1 MCGIAGTIFNE
12 NFALR
17 TLVTLED
24 ISKAISLL
32 EVGMSS
38 TEELL
43 QLAWQYKSNV
53 NFLRFCRNK
62 KEQVGLKNIC
72 NSLEVFAKNKK
83 FEISKID
90 KKSSENLY
98 NNQVKD
104 YEQILDAH
112 WFLSSEVPSWMEKVE
127 GFSSNGL
134 ACLQDSAVIFY
145 KDLYKVIG
153 AIDNR
158 LEVRGRDSLGLSVVI
173 NSSNFTG
180 NEICTHTYPV
190 GSEPHYFEKHL
201 AYGTYTFT
209 FKTFNSIGELGDN
222 ANEIRRLVKENNFFL
237 SLIEKIGVM
246 TGTIM
251 IHTRWASVGPVNL
264 ANSHPVNIISCGENN
279 QKSQTLAMLNGDIYN
294 YKEIIKNTNSLNASV
309 ISKSD
314 CTSDC
319 LAIPA
324 ALVNVEKVSFEVIN
338 TIALGFIGSFVIGVQ
353 HSTNPSDI
361 ILVKKGIQGLY
372 IGFSEDGFMFASDVY
387 GLVETCRY
395 FYPIGSDTSL
405 RISAKKAPTIAN
417 INLTIVNHKT
427 GLPITLTRE
436 ELKVTDITTR
446 DIDKKGYRHF
456 LEKEIHESVDI
467 VDRTISAYIQPENS
481 IDPDNPI
488 SAITINDRQ
497 IPKFVVDNLKNK
509 KIKKII
515 ITGMGTCYTAAVA
528 ISMYM
533 RAKLKSYLPGI
544 LIEPHIASEGSAFY
558 LESNMEDTLVVVI
571 AQSGTTVDTNVYVQ
585 MAKERGAMSLAI
597 ANKREGD
604 VTFIVDGTLYLGNGR
619 DIEMAVPS
627 TKTYTGQVIL
637 GYILSLYFSGLFA
650 KTRVER
656 DLFTKDLV
664 ELRDTSKSIQN
675 SLDVLNF
682 NDTFEKINNF
692 GKMSKS
698 WYVGRDNSSNSVC
711 ADELRIKFSENC
723 YQSVSSLP
731 LKEIMYLNV
740 KNSFITLITETDLKN
755 IMFAVKTLVKRKN
768 LVVVIAINTEIPIQ
782 LQELIDEGSL
792 VVLNMPGA
800 QPFFS
805 FIPTVLAGQF
815 LSYYMAMSLDTRKEY
830 FVNLINT
837 LDSKENFNIAWK
849 KFNEANE
856 NGEFNQGYHNE
867 NLSELNENVEIF
879 LSKSKDVDKSN
890 YNKLYNQLGDL
901 IQFSRRTIDTIKH
914 QAKTITVGAV
924 RDALYDQNITGSYNF
939 TSEKAYPNSKVKLNL
954 DQLQEAFVGK
964 DFGSDFLELQNFEEI
979 LIAFN
984 NIDEAYAYNIVNYI
998 SELLNLV
1005 NVDKRLRLAQAYDYP
1020 TRKNKSN
1027 SFWIFLTTKEE
1038 KLNLNYHDHNQFLVF
1053 DFQKWHENVSRTK
1066 SVNLVN
1072 SEWQEFNKA
1081 TWSLHL
1087 AIYLYKTFFL
1097 RSFSKT
1103 NEKEIIERIEF
1114 EIEKQLVALSSA
1126 ISYVL
1131 GDKNTLYELEY
1142 GAKLYL
1148 TRDNWKCIGSGVNYN
1163 LAKFTSKRLI
1173 SSMGRACS
1181 FDVLENHK
1189 HIDMSAES
1197 AVIVFLSNIFKKGY
1211 QEDAF
1216 SEIEKLVSH
1225 NNLPILITNI
1235 GDNRFDNFSVL
1246 VNERSERATNLSVPV
1261 IKVPTVGQQYSYVVN
1276 VLIIEIFIKKIKG
1289 LIIRNNQYQKKINN
1303 SSLRN

>member
-12 NFALR
+12 NFPLGI
-17 TLVTLED
+17 LVTLED
-24 ISKAISLL
+24 ISKAFSLL

-38 TEELL
+38 TEKLL

-62 KEQVGLKNIC
+62 KEQIGLKNIC

-83 FEISKID
+83 FEISKIN
-90 KKSSENLY
+90 KKSSANLY
-98 NNQVKD
+98 HNQVKD
-104 YEQILDAH
+104 YERILDAH
-112 WFLSSEVPSWMEKVE
+112 WFLSFEVPSWMEKVE

-145 KDLYKVIG
+145 KDLDKVIG

-190 GSEPHYFEKHL
+190 GSEPHYFEKHS

-222 ANEIRRLVKENNFFL
+222 ANEIRRLIKENNFFL

-264 ANSHPVNIISCGENN
+264 ANSHPVNIISSGENN

-294 YKEIIKNTNSLNASV
+294 YKEIIKDTHSLNASV

-324 ALVNVEKVSFEVIN
+324 ALVNIEKVSFEVIN
-338 TIALGFIGSFVIGVQ
+338 TIASEFIGSFVIGVQ

-361 ILVKKGIQGLY
+361 VLVKKGIQGLY
-372 IGFSEDGFMFASDVY
+372 IGFSDDGFMFASDVY

-395 FYPIGSDTSL
+395 FYPIDSDFSL
-405 RISAKKAPTIAN
+405 RISAKKVPTIAN
-417 INLTIVNHKT
+417 INLTIVSHKT
-427 GLPITLTRE
+427 GLPITLTPK
-436 ELKVTDITTR
+436 ELKSTNITTR
-446 DIDKKGYRHF
+446 DIDKKGYKHF
-456 LEKEIHESVDI
+456 LEKEIYESVDI
-467 VDRTISAYIQPENS
+467 VDRTLSGYIQPEKS
-481 IDPDNPI
+481 IDRDIPI
-488 SAITINDRQ
+488 SAIIINDKQ
-497 IPKFVVDNLKNK
+497 IPKFVINNLKDK

-533 RAKLKSYLPGI
+533 RAKLKSYLPGV

-558 LESNMEDTLVVVI
+558 LEPNMDDTLVIVI

-637 GYILSLYFSGLFA
+637 GYILSLYFFGLFA

-664 ELRDTSKSIQN
+664 ELRESSKLIQN

-692 GKMSKS
+692 GKVSKS

-723 YQSVSSLP
+723 YQSVSSLS
-731 LKEIMYLNV
+731 LKEIIYLNV
-740 KNSFITLITETDLKN
+740 KNSFITLITEFDLKN
-755 IMFAVKTLVKRKN
+755 IMFEVKTLVKSKN
-768 LVVVIAINTEIPIQ
+768 LVTIIAIDTKIPII
-782 LQELIDEGSL
+782 LQELIKEGSL
-792 VVLNMPGA
+792 VVLNMPAA

-805 FIPTVLAGQF
+805 FLPTVLAGQF
-815 LSYYMAMSLDTRKEY
+815 LSYYMAISLDTRKEY
-830 FVNLINT
+830 FVNLINA
-837 LDSKENFNIAWK
+837 LDSKEKLNIAWK
-849 KFNEANE
+849 KFNKPNE
-856 NGEFNQGYHNE
+856 NGEFNQGYLNE
-867 NLSELNENVEIF
+867 DLGELSENVEIF

-890 YNKLYNQLGDL
+890 YNKLYNQLDNL

-924 RDALYDQNITGSYNF
+924 RDESYDQNMTGSFNF
-939 TSEKAYPNSKVKLNL
+939 TSEKAQSNSKVNFNL
-954 DQLQEAFVGK
+954 DKLQEPFFTK
-964 DFGSDFLELQNFEEI
+964 DFGSDFLKLKNFEEI
-979 LIAFN
+979 LIACS
-984 NIDEAYAYNIVNYI
+984 NIDESYAYTIVNYVN
-998 SELLNLV
+998 ELVNRL
-1005 NVDKRLRLAQAYDYP
+1005 NVDKRIRLAQAYDYP
-1020 TRKNKSN
+1020 TRTNKSN

-1038 KLNLNYHDHNQFLVF
+1038 KLNLNYHDHNQCLVF
-1053 DFQKWHENVSRTK
+1053 DFQKWHQNVSENN
-1066 SVNLVN
+1066 SFNLVN
-1072 SEWQEFNKA
+1072 SEGQEFNKA

-1087 AIYLYKTFFL
+1087 AIYLCKTFFL

-1103 NEKEIIERIEF
+1103 KEKVIIERIEF
-1114 EIEKQLVALSSA
+1114 EIAKQLVALSSA

-1131 GDKNTLYELEY
+1131 DDKNILSELEY
-1142 GAKLYL
+1142 GAQLYL

-1173 SSMGRACS
+1173 SSIGRACA

-1197 AVIVFLSNIFKKGY
+1197 AVIVFISNIFKRGY

-1261 IKVPTVGQQYSYVVN
+1261 IKIPTVGQQYSYVVN
-1276 VLIIEIFIKKIKG
+1276 VLIIEIFIKKIKE
-1289 LIIRNNQYQKKINN
+1289 LIIKNN
-1303 SSLRN
+1303 